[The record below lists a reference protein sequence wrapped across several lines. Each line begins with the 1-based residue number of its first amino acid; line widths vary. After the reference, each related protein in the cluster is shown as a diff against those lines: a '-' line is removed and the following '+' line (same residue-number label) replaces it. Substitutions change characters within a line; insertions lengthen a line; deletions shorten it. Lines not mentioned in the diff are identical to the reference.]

1 MSKYWKNIGNNK
13 YGKSCHA
20 LYFTPFG
27 EDESDDAVIA
37 IVAQDN
43 EDTKYY
49 HYTSKEMNVE
59 DDWLFGDNID
69 DIKDDIEEMLIEHWE
84 NEVEYLED
92 KLQAFKEEE

>member
-1 MSKYWKNIGNNK
+1 MLCI
-13 YGKSCHA
+13 
-20 LYFTPFG
+20 TPFG

-49 HYTSKEMNVE
+49 NYTSKEMNVE

-69 DIKDDIEEMLIEHWE
+69 DIKDEIEEMLIEHWE

-92 KLQAFKEEE
+92 KLKAFKEEE

>member
-20 LYFTPFG
+20 LYFTSFG
-27 EDESDDAVIA
+27 KDESDDAVIA

-49 HYTSKEMNVE
+49 NYTSKEMNVE

-69 DIKDDIEEMLIEHWE
+69 DIKDEIEEMLIEHWE

-92 KLQAFKEEE
+92 KLKAFKEEE